1 LSSGI
6 DPGAIVVASA
16 PGATKRSGSLKVL
29 MAALHR
35 VPASTPTQPFP
46 TPVERVLTVFSR
58 PLSWLWSRGF
68 RFVGVLDAIALF
80 LLMVIISFVRFGFSF
95 DWDTY
100 PLSHYFVG
108 FGIAT
113 FIHLTVNYFAGLYE
127 REPRLGRRPWLPKA
141 VLATAVGVAVQ
152 GLAFVVLDRYLMPR
166 LNLAAFLMLASFV
179 LVFNRGVARRLAV
192 RRAGPPRV
200 VLVGDANAIEL
211 ASEHLADSD
220 RDAIVVDRIN
230 APHRLADAVVAS
242 NATDVL
248 LLDVTAFGSVY
259 PEPLNSLELA
269 GVGFLQRVSA
279 RETLLGLK
287 SVREIGG
294 MPFVSLRSHTVPTH
308 KVRLKRIFDLIVTVA
323 FAPIWIPLI
332 VAVAVYVRVAA
343 GRPVLYS
350 QDRVGLD
357 GRIFR
362 CVKFRTMI
370 VDAEEDGRP
379 RLAAL
384 DDDRIVPA
392 LKWMRAMR
400 ADELPQLWNV
410 LRGDMSLVG
419 PRPERPELVEEIK
432 KRVPGYVRRN
442 ELPPGLTGL
451 AQVEGRYGTDAE
463 FKLGYDIQYLVNW
476 SPIMDIQILLR
487 TVWVVLSRRV

>member
-1 LSSGI
+1 MALASRAPSS
-6 DPGAIVVASA
+6 
-16 PGATKRSGSLKVL
+16 L
-29 MAALHR
+29 
-35 VPASTPTQPFP
+35 PFP
-46 TPVERVLTVFSR
+46 AAVERLVGLFSR

-68 RFVGVLDAIALF
+68 RMLGLLDAVTLY
-80 LLMVIISFVRFGFSF
+80 LLMVAISFVRFGFSF

-108 FGIAT
+108 FSIAT
-113 FIHLTVNYFAGLYE
+113 AIHLTVNYFAGLYE
-127 REPRLGRRPWLPKA
+127 REPRLGRRPWLPKTF
-141 VLATAVGVAVQ
+141 LATAIGVAVQ

-166 LNLAAFLMLASFV
+166 LNLAAFLVLASFV
-179 LVFNRGVARRLAV
+179 LVANRKLARRLTL
-192 RRAGPPRV
+192 RRQGLPRV
-200 VLVGDANAIEL
+200 VLAGAPDAIDL
-211 ASEHLADSD
+211 AVAHLAESSQ
-220 RDAIVVDRIN
+220 R
-230 APHRLADAVVAS
+230 AVVADRVERPHDLVDS
-242 NATDVL
+242 VVAHDATDVL

-279 RETLLGLK
+279 RETLLGLR

-294 MPFVSLRSHTVPTH
+294 MPFVALRSHTVPSY
-308 KVRLKRIFDLIVTVA
+308 KVRLKRIFDLVVTIA
-323 FAPIWIPLI
+323 TAPIWLPVVGF
-332 VAVAVYVRVAA
+332 VALYVRVRA
-343 GRPVLYS
+343 GGPVLYR
-350 QDRVGLD
+350 QERVGRD
-357 GRIFR
+357 GHVFG
-362 CVKFRTMI
+362 CVKFRTMV
-370 VDAEEDGRP
+370 VDAEEDGRA
-379 RLAAL
+379 RLATL

-419 PRPERPELVEEIK
+419 PRPERPELVAQIT

-451 AQVEGRYGTDAE
+451 AQIEGRYGTDAE

-476 SPIMDIQILLR
+476 SLVTDVQILVR

>member
-1 LSSGI
+1 
-6 DPGAIVVASA
+6 
-16 PGATKRSGSLKVL
+16 

-35 VPASTPTQPFP
+35 VPASTSARPFP
-46 TPVERVLTVFSR
+46 KPVERVVSVFSR
-58 PLSWLWSRGF
+58 PLAWLWSRGF
-68 RFVGVLDAIALF
+68 RFVGVLDALALF
-80 LLMVIISFVRFGFSF
+80 ALMVAISFVRFGFSF
-95 DWDTY
+95 DWNTY
-100 PLSHYFVG
+100 PLSYYFVG
-108 FGIAT
+108 FSIAAT
-113 FIHLTVNYFAGLYE
+113 IHVIVNYFAGLYE

-141 VLATAVGVAVQ
+141 MLATGFGVGVQ

-179 LVFNRGVARRLAV
+179 LVFNRGVSRRLAL

-200 VLVGDANAIEL
+200 VLVGDPSQIDL
-211 ASEHLADSD
+211 ASKHLAATD
-220 RDAIVVDRIN
+220 RDAVVADHID
-230 APHRLADAVVAS
+230 APHRLADSVVAS
-242 NATDVL
+242 GATDVL

-279 RETLLGLK
+279 RETLLGLR

-294 MPFVSLRSHTVPTH
+294 MPFVSLRSHTVPMH
-308 KVRLKRIFDLIVTVA
+308 KVRLKRIFDVIVTVA
-323 FAPIWIPLI
+323 FAPIWLPLI
-332 VAVAVYVRVAA
+332 AAVALYVRLAA
-343 GRPVLYS
+343 GGPVLYS
-350 QDRVGLD
+350 QRRVGRD
-357 GRIFR
+357 GVVFD

-370 VDAEEDGRP
+370 ADAEEDGRA
-379 RLAAL
+379 RLATL

-432 KRVPGYVRRN
+432 KRVPGYIRRN

-476 SPIMDIQILLR
+476 SLIIDVQILLR